1 MVDNAIFEGV
11 SDVIGP
17 LYNAVVFLTSS
28 ENTLVSWEALVIA
41 NAVLFYASM
50 RGLPFSI
57 WRAVICSMVAAFGGM
72 VGLSWVFAY
81 ALSVEMSVYE
91 RMQKDV
97 HEHRKAAERN
107 SVHAL
112 SLLNA
117 KSHLQIEELKTI
129 TTHAFES
136 ERTLESL
143 MLTTLDQQKLLED
156 MLVKLTLLRLELA
169 EAREERR
176 NGSDRVRAEKIAV
189 AKSHTDGAGTS

>member
-11 SDVIGP
+11 SDVIVP
-17 LYNAVVFLTSS
+17 VYHAFVFLTSS

-112 SLLNA
+112 SLLNT

-129 TTHAFES
+129 TTHAFDS

-143 MLTTLDQQKLLED
+143 MLTTLDQQKLLKD
-156 MLVKLTLLRLELA
+156 MLDKLTLLRLELA
-169 EAREERR
+169 EAREKTR
-176 NGSDRVRAEKIAV
+176 NGSDRVRVGKIAC